1 MYLDSDAAAV
11 FCLYIYIYMCV
22 CVILRLPIFAKI
34 YTSFY
39 EMAILFY
46 VFLSQQAIE
55 KKERNC

>member
-1 MYLDSDAAAV
+1 MLLLYFV
-11 FCLYIYIYMCV
+11 YIYIYIYIYV
-22 CVILRLPIFAKI
+22 CILRLPIFAKI